1 MRFMLV
7 SAEDSKIKRHI
18 EVPDNIVSKKR
29 KAAGGVGHFCKRQKI
44 SKNTNTSIHNATKK
58 TINTDKSIQKSKAII
73 KRQ

>member
-18 EVPDNIVSKKR
+18 EVPDNIVVKKR
-29 KAAGGVGHFCKRQKI
+29 KAAGGTNSCKRQKI